1 MKKQGVTKEDVG
13 FGLVIGIPNFCSALF
28 LLLSLADIPAMI
40 AYPTYSVAAIVM
52 VTLVGVIF
60 FKEKLSRRQILSM
73 FMIFAALGA
82 AEYLKVSLTKED
94 EFMFFS
100 SVHADDDL
108 KRYPAAI
115 QKAIEYAKNTDFSAL
130 EDGRQEIDG
139 DKMYANLFHLTSKQ
153 KEEAHPELHKK
164 YVDVQYW
171 ICGEEL
177 CGVAPYQ
184 RRGQVHRD
192 ARG

>member
-1 MKKQGVTKEDVG
+1 
-13 FGLVIGIPNFCSALF
+13 
-28 LLLSLADIPAMI
+28 
-40 AYPTYSVAAIVM
+40 
-52 VTLVGVIF
+52 
-60 FKEKLSRRQILSM
+60 
-73 FMIFAALGA
+73 
-82 AEYLKVSLTKED
+82 
-94 EFMFFS
+94 MFFS

-177 CGVAPYQ
+177 CGPPSCFTCVA
-184 RRGQVHRD
+184 GKMLD
-192 ARG
+192 GTLLSAFE

>member
-1 MKKQGVTKEDVG
+1 
-13 FGLVIGIPNFCSALF
+13 
-28 LLLSLADIPAMI
+28 
-40 AYPTYSVAAIVM
+40 
-52 VTLVGVIF
+52 
-60 FKEKLSRRQILSM
+60 
-73 FMIFAALGA
+73 
-82 AEYLKVSLTKED
+82 
-94 EFMFFS
+94 MFFS

-139 DKMYANLFHLTSKQ
+139 DEMYANLFHLTSKQ

-177 CGVAPYQ
+177 CGVAPYNGVGKCIETREDDDLYLYDDVKNEFFIHATEGCYAVFFPNDAHRPGVCVEASRSITARWSSKAK
-184 RRGQVHRD
+184 RRPAVSGGKTDENRSSGRRRD
-192 ARG
+192 GRALRRSILAGKTM

>member
-1 MKKQGVTKEDVG
+1 
-13 FGLVIGIPNFCSALF
+13 
-28 LLLSLADIPAMI
+28 
-40 AYPTYSVAAIVM
+40 
-52 VTLVGVIF
+52 
-60 FKEKLSRRQILSM
+60 
-73 FMIFAALGA
+73 
-82 AEYLKVSLTKED
+82 
-94 EFMFFS
+94 MFFS

-177 CGVAPYQ
+177 CGVAPYNGVGKCIET
-184 RRGQVHRD
+184 REDDDLYLYDNVKNEFFIHATEGCYAVFFPIAPACAWTASRSIT
-192 ARG
+192 ARWSSR

>member
-1 MKKQGVTKEDVG
+1 
-13 FGLVIGIPNFCSALF
+13 
-28 LLLSLADIPAMI
+28 
-40 AYPTYSVAAIVM
+40 
-52 VTLVGVIF
+52 
-60 FKEKLSRRQILSM
+60 
-73 FMIFAALGA
+73 
-82 AEYLKVSLTKED
+82 
-94 EFMFFS
+94 MFFS

-164 YVDVQYW
+164 YVDVQYLDLRRGALRR
-171 ICGEEL
+171 CA
-177 CGVAPYQ
+177 VQ
-184 RRGQVHRD
+184 RRGQVYRD

>member
-1 MKKQGVTKEDVG
+1 
-13 FGLVIGIPNFCSALF
+13 
-28 LLLSLADIPAMI
+28 
-40 AYPTYSVAAIVM
+40 
-52 VTLVGVIF
+52 
-60 FKEKLSRRQILSM
+60 
-73 FMIFAALGA
+73 
-82 AEYLKVSLTKED
+82 
-94 EFMFFS
+94 MFFS
-100 SVHADDDL
+100 SVHANDDL

-177 CGVAPYQ
+177 CGVAPYNGVGKSS
-184 RRGQVHRD
+184 RR
-192 ARG
+192 ARMTTCISMTT